1 MTEIVLARRPV
12 DLAAV
17 KQLFLDYAE
26 SLDFALDY
34 QDFDQEMASF
44 PRLYAPPAGGL
55 VLARVAGEAAAGA
68 VGLRPLEPGICELKR
83 LYVRPAYRRLGLGRS
98 LTDRIIAEA
107 RAKHY
112 RTMRLDT
119 IGRSMPA
126 AIALYRALGFR
137 EIPAYTFNPMA
148 DAIFMELGLE

>member
-55 VLARVAGEAAAGA
+55 VLVRVAGAAAGA
-68 VGLRPLEPGICELKR
+68 VGLRPLEPDICELKR
-83 LYVRPAYRRLGLGRS
+83 LFVRPAYRRLGLGRT
-98 LTDRIIAEA
+98 LAERIIAEA

-112 RTMRLDT
+112 RAIRLDT
-119 IGRSMPA
+119 IGRSMA
-126 AIALYRALGFR
+126 SAIALYRALGFR
-137 EIPAYTFNPMA
+137 EIPAYAFNPVPGA
-148 DAIFMELGLE
+148 LFMELDLP

>member
-17 KQLFLDYAE
+17 KLLFLDYAE

-55 VLARVAGEAAAGA
+55 VLVRVAGAAAGA

-83 LYVRPAYRRLGLGRS
+83 LFVRPAYRRLGLGRK
-98 LTDRIIAEA
+98 LAERLIAEA
-107 RAKHY
+107 RAKDY
-112 RTMRLDT
+112 RAIRLDT

-137 EIPAYTFNPMA
+137 EIPPYAFNPVPGA
-148 DAIFMELGLE
+148 LFMELDLA

>member
-1 MTEIVLARRPV
+1 MTEVVLARRPV

-55 VLARVAGEAAAGA
+55 VLVRVAGAAAGA
-68 VGLRPLEPGICELKR
+68 VGLRPLEPGICDLKR
-83 LYVRPAYRRLGLGRS
+83 LFVRPAYRRLGLGRT
-98 LTDRIIAEA
+98 LAERIIAEA

-112 RTMRLDT
+112 RAIRLDT
-119 IGRSMPA
+119 IGRSMA
-126 AIALYRALGFR
+126 SAIALYRALGFR
-137 EIPAYTFNPMA
+137 EIPAYAFNPVPGA
-148 DAIFMELGLE
+148 LFMELDLA

>member
-55 VLARVAGEAAAGA
+55 VLVRVAGAAAGA

-83 LYVRPAYRRLGLGRS
+83 LFVRPAYRRLGLGRI
-98 LTDRIIAEA
+98 LAERIIAEA
-107 RAKHY
+107 RAKSY
-112 RTMRLDT
+112 RAIRLDT
-119 IGRSMPA
+119 IGK
-126 AIALYRALGFR
+126 
-137 EIPAYTFNPMA
+137 
-148 DAIFMELGLE
+148 MEVA

>member
-1 MTEIVLARRPV
+1 MTEIGLARRPA

-17 KQLFLDYAE
+17 KQLFLDYAQ

-34 QDFDQEMASF
+34 QDFDAEIASF

-55 VLARVAGEAAAGA
+55 VLARVAGEAAGA
-68 VGLRPLEPGICELKR
+68 VGLRRLEPGICELKR

>member
-55 VLARVAGEAAAGA
+55 VLVRVAGAAAGA

-83 LYVRPAYRRLGLGRS
+83 LFVRPAYRRLGLGRT
-98 LTDRIIAEA
+98 LAERIIAEA

-112 RTMRLDT
+112 RAIRLDT
-119 IGRSMPA
+119 IGRSMA
-126 AIALYRALGFR
+126 SAIALYRALGFR
-137 EIPAYTFNPMA
+137 EIPAYAFNPVPGA
-148 DAIFMELGLE
+148 LFMELDLA